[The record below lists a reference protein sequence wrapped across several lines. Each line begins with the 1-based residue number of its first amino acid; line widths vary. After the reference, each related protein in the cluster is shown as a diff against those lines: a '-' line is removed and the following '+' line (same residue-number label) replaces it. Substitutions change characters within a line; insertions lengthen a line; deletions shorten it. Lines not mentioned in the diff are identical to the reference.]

1 MGYGRLKIIEIIR
14 FILRD
19 NVLQAKDIVAKTDNF
34 FPTIFNL
41 MKTYEMNNVLH
52 NEIIRILETA
62 LT

>member
-1 MGYGRLKIIEIIR
+1 LGYGRLKIIEIIR